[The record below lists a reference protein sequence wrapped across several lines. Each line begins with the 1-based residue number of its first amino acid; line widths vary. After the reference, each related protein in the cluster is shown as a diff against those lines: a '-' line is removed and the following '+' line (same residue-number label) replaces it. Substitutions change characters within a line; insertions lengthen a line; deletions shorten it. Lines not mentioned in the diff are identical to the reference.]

1 LFKAINKR
9 NFILKDYKP
18 FPTEIKSEISGEI
31 KNNFGDVYSDEL
43 IATFI
48 KIMEEST
55 LVELDFA
62 DLLAF
67 LNECRNGFK
76 IFTTQ
81 QALTKFVKSSE
92 CKPTSLL
99 GHKKLANDLNVFD
112 SYSQYLSELDKLVVG
127 NNRCL
132 YVSAGVCTDLS
143 EQQQGFTFYMVNCK
157 S

>member
-1 LFKAINKR
+1 M
-9 NFILKDYKP
+9 KDYQP
-18 FPTEIKSEISGEI
+18 FSAEINNEISGEI

-55 LVELDFA
+55 FVELDFA
-62 DLLAF
+62 DLLAS

-81 QALTKFVKSSE
+81 QALTEFVKSSE

-99 GHKKLANDLNVFD
+99 GYKINSLLI
-112 SYSQYLSELDKLVVG
+112 
-127 NNRCL
+127 
-132 YVSAGVCTDLS
+132 
-143 EQQQGFTFYMVNCK
+143 
-157 S
+157 

>member
-1 LFKAINKR
+1 M
-9 NFILKDYKP
+9 KDYQP
-18 FPTEIKSEISGEI
+18 FSAEINNEISGEI

-55 LVELDFA
+55 FVELDFA

-67 LNECRNGFK
+67 LNKCRNGFK

-81 QALTKFVKSSE
+81 QALTEFVKSSE

-99 GHKKLANDLNVFD
+99 GYKKLATEGNLFD
-112 SYSQYLSELDKLVVG
+112 SYSQYISELDKLVVG
-127 NNRCL
+127 NRCL
-132 YVSAGVCTDLS
+132 YVSAAVCTDLN
-143 EQQQGFTFYMVNCK
+143 EQQPSFEFYMVNCK
-157 S
+157 N

>member
-1 LFKAINKR
+1 
-9 NFILKDYKP
+9 LKDYQP
-18 FPTEIKSEISGEI
+18 FSAEINNEISGEI

-55 LVELDFA
+55 FVELDFA
-62 DLLAF
+62 DLLAS

-81 QALTKFVKSSE
+81 QALTEFVKSSE

-99 GHKKLANDLNVFD
+99 GYKKLATEVNLFD
-112 SYSQYLSELDKLVVG
+112 SYSQYISELDKLLVG
-127 NNRCL
+127 NGCL
-132 YVSAGVCTDLS
+132 YVSAGVCTDLN
-143 EQQQGFTFYMVNCK
+143 EQQPSFEFYMINCK